1 MHEKLLS
8 EYWNYSHLGFKII
21 GCLNK
26 PSSFGKY
33 PVAILHR
40 IDWLKHFT
48 ILEVCRLNSQCHI
61 RLSMAKKSI
70 RKLDHLNP
78 KTQHNTTQH
87 NTTKSITI
95 LFFKLLKSFTRWIP
109 AVLACRFLSNRRL
122 NSDYFLAGRVI
133 LKTGVRVHCRKYG
146 ERR

>member
-40 IDWLKHFT
+40 IDRLKHFT
-48 ILEVCRLNSQCHI
+48 ILEVCRQNSQCHNYTFVNGQKKHSKI
-61 RLSMAKKSI
+61 RPFKS
-70 RKLDHLNP
+70 
-78 KTQHNTTQH
+78 
-87 NTTKSITI
+87 
-95 LFFKLLKSFTRWIP
+95 
-109 AVLACRFLSNRRL
+109 
-122 NSDYFLAGRVI
+122 
-133 LKTGVRVHCRKYG
+133 
-146 ERR
+146 